1 MKTQEL
7 IETLEERAFDEKK
20 KDSGIYFSKTMGH
33 IKLICYI
40 EPNVEAEFISLYR
53 WDNNDVKGTYNISIR
68 DLGYTKDTVADL
80 FKKTKEQLPQQIGL
94 CVDTHAEIDRV
105 IEYIF

>member
-1 MKTQEL
+1 MKTQEI
-7 IETLEERAFDEKK
+7 IEILEEKGFNQKE

-40 EPNVEAEFISLYR
+40 EPDVEVEFISLYR
-53 WDNNDVKGTYNISIR
+53 WKNNDVKGTYNISVHN
-68 DLGYTKDTVADL
+68 LLYTKETVPEM
-80 FKKTKEQLPQQIGL
+80 FRKTKENLPQRIGD
-94 CVDTHAEIDRV
+94 CADTHKELEET